1 MIDFKSR
8 KSNVR
13 SGKSLSERVDK
24 VGESVKHAL
33 NNKCLKDC
41 VLFFYQNVRA
51 VEWYRGNLDDR
62 P

>member
-1 MIDFKSR
+1 MWDL
-8 KSNVR
+8 
-13 SGKSLSERVDK
+13 GKSLNERVDK